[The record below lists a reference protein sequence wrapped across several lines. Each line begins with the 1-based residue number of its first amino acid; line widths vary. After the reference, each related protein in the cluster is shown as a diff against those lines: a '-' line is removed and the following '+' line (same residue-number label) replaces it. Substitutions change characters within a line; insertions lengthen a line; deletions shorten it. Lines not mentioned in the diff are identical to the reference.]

1 MIDFENKNKANII
14 TRNATYTALYV
25 ALCFLLAPFSY
36 GSIQVR
42 VAESLTILA
51 LFDPHAVI
59 SITLGCFLS
68 NLFMS
73 NIYDI
78 VFGTF
83 ATFIGLFFIR
93 KIKINNFFAKM
104 FPTIISNAIIIPFVL
119 KYGYKLNDIVL
130 YMEFIFIA
138 VGEIISVYGIGF
150 VLYKSL
156 CALKKKK

>member
-1 MIDFENKNKANII
+1 MIDFENKNKTNII

-42 VAESLTILA
+42 VSESLTILA
-51 LFDPHAVI
+51 LFDPYAII
-59 SITLGCFLS
+59 SITVGCFLS

-78 VFGTF
+78 IFGTF
-83 ATFIGLFFIR
+83 ATFIGLFLIK
-93 KIKINNFFAKM
+93 KIKIDNFFVKM

-119 KYGYKLNDIVL
+119 KYGYKLNDIIL
-130 YMEFIFIA
+130 YIEFVFIA
-138 VGEIISVYGIGF
+138 VGEIISVYGLGF
-150 VLYKSL
+150 ILYKSL
-156 CALKKKK
+156 CALRNKK

>member
-1 MIDFENKNKANII
+1 MIDFENKNKTNII
-14 TRNATYTALYV
+14 ARNATYTALYV

-42 VAESLTILA
+42 VAESLTVLA
-51 LFDPHAVI
+51 LFDPYAII
-59 SITLGCFLS
+59 SISLGCFLS

-78 VFGTF
+78 IFGTL
-83 ATFIGLFFIR
+83 ATFIGLFLIS
-93 KIKINNFFAKM
+93 KIKIDNFFVKM

-119 KYGYKLNDIVL
+119 RYGYKLNDIVL

-138 VGEIISVYGIGF
+138 IGEIISVYGIGYI
-150 VLYKSL
+150 LYKSL
-156 CALKKKK
+156 CVLKKKR